1 MRVKDILH
9 RLKANSRTF
18 KYLDDKD
25 RIYFKNS
32 YNYLK
37 NNKDREL
44 SKFSQTLLDDYLVKN
59 DIDYLVKIKA
69 IQFVSTNL
77 I

>member
-25 RIYFKNS
+25 RAYFKDS

-37 NNKDREL
+37 KNKEREL
-44 SKFSQTLLDDYLVKN
+44 NKFSQTLLDDYLVKN
-59 DIDYLVKIKA
+59 DIDYIVKIKA